1 MGKGKLFRK
10 GRIVY
15 LGMVVLVVILNISA
29 WNSTFFS
36 DWYIA
41 HIFPVWVNVYGRV
54 TGLFP
59 FSVGEWML
67 AAGVISVVV
76 AAALGLLW
84 VVIGVTAGV
93 RGIYR
98 DIRRRKAGLE
108 GEHTELTYMSENRCL
123 EQTGLTVASEEG
135 YAERTGRRT
144 ALEGGY
150 AERTGLTAASEE
162 GYAERTGLRA
172 ALEGGCAE
180 QMGLTVAA
188 QGGCAEQT
196 GLRTALGGGYAEQM
210 GLTVAAQGGCA
221 EQTGLGAALEGG
233 YAEQMGLT
241 VAAQGGYA
249 EQTELAGRTTEGT
262 AAEESSG
269 WQRVFCGFRCFSRG
283 FGYFFAWT
291 VLVVCLIMTLNCFI
305 LYHASTFS
313 QHYFGEDTGE
323 YTLVELIEVYN
334 MVAGQCNGLAGQIE
348 RDENGMA
355 VYNGSMGKDG
365 RPLDM
370 EDMARELMRQLGG
383 KYPQL
388 DGYYPRPKALMTSDF
403 MCQQHMQGYYFPFS
417 MEANYNDV
425 MHILNF
431 PSTMCHELA
440 HLRGYIY
447 EDEAN
452 FIGYLA
458 CVESEDVF
466 FQYAGY
472 LSVLVYLNNDLYRA
486 WKEERAV
493 YEEAAAI
500 VRPVA
505 VDAQVWEDN
514 IFVTE
519 EEWERIN
526 GKALIDTEIVD
537 KAADVFID
545 ANLKVNG
552 VADGKVSYSR
562 VVRLLLQYY
571 RLQAGAGI
579 FS

>member
-1 MGKGKLFRK
+1 MGKKGKLFRK
-10 GRIVY
+10 SRIVY
-15 LGMVVLVVILNISA
+15 LGIVALVVILNISA
-29 WNSTFFS
+29 WNSTVFS
-36 DWYIA
+36 DWYIE
-41 HIFPVWVNVYGRV
+41 HVFPAWVNVYGRV
-54 TGLFP
+54 TGLFS

-67 AAGVISVVV
+67 AAGVILMVM
-76 AAALGLLW
+76 AAALGVVW
-84 VVIGVTAGV
+84 AVIGAAAGV

-98 DIRRRKAGLE
+98 GARRWKAGLE
-108 GEHTELTYMSENRCL
+108 GERA
-123 EQTGLTVASEEG
+123 GLTDM
-135 YAERTGRRT
+135 
-144 ALEGGY
+144 
-150 AERTGLTAASEE
+150 AAA
-162 GYAERTGLRA
+162 G
-172 ALEGGCAE
+172 
-180 QMGLTVAA
+180 
-188 QGGCAEQT
+188 
-196 GLRTALGGGYAEQM
+196 LGG
-210 GLTVAAQGGCA
+210 
-221 EQTGLGAALEGG
+221 
-233 YAEQMGLT
+233 
-241 VAAQGGYA
+241 
-249 EQTELAGRTTEGT
+249 
-262 AAEESSG
+262 
-269 WQRVFCGFRCFSRG
+269 QRIFGGFRHFSRG

-291 VLVVCLIMTLNCFI
+291 VLAVCLIMTLNCFV

-313 QHYFGEDTGE
+313 EHYFGEDTGE
-323 YTLVELIEVYN
+323 YTLAELIEVYN
-334 MVAGQCNGLAGQIE
+334 MVAGQCNSLAGQIE

-355 VYNGSMGKDG
+355 VYTGSVGKEG
-365 RPLDM
+365 RLLDM
-370 EDMARELMRQLGG
+370 EDMARELMRQLGEE
-383 KYPQL
+383 YPQL
-388 DGYYPRPKALMTSDF
+388 DGYYPRPKALLSSDF

-472 LSVLVYLNNDLYRA
+472 LSVLVYLNNDLYKA
-486 WKEERAV
+486 WKEERAA

-500 VRPVA
+500 VCPVA
-505 VDAQVWEDN
+505 VNAQVWEDN

-537 KAADVFID
+537 KAADVFIN

-552 VADGKVSYSR
+552 VADGKISYSR

-571 RLQAGAGI
+571 RQNPEEAGAV
-579 FS
+579 

>member
-1 MGKGKLFRK
+1 MGKKGKLFRK
-10 GRIVY
+10 SRIVY
-15 LGMVVLVVILNISA
+15 LGIAALVVILNISA
-29 WNSTFFS
+29 WNSTVFS
-36 DWYIA
+36 DWYIE
-41 HIFPVWVNVYGRV
+41 HVFPVWVNVYGRV
-54 TGLFP
+54 TGLFS

-67 AAGVISVVV
+67 AAGVILMVM
-76 AAALGLLW
+76 AAALGVVW
-84 VVIGVTAGV
+84 AVIGAAAGV
-93 RGIYR
+93 SGIYR
-98 DIRRRKAGLE
+98 GARRWKAGLE
-108 GEHTELTYMSENRCL
+108 GERA
-123 EQTGLTVASEEG
+123 GLTDMAEG
-135 YAERTGRRT
+135 SSAEQK
-144 ALEGGY
+144 
-150 AERTGLTAASEE
+150 GLTA
-162 GYAERTGLRA
+162 
-172 ALEGGCAE
+172 EGGCAE
-180 QMGLTVAA
+180 QKGLAAEGSSAEQRGLTAA
-188 QGGCAEQT
+188 GGCAEQK
-196 GLRTALGGGYAEQM
+196 G
-210 GLTVAAQGGCA
+210 
-221 EQTGLGAALEGG
+221 
-233 YAEQMGLT
+233 
-241 VAAQGGYA
+241 
-249 EQTELAGRTTEGT
+249 LAGRTAEKT
-262 AAEESSG
+262 AAAG
-269 WQRVFCGFRCFSRG
+269 LGGQRIFGGFRHFSRG

-291 VLVVCLIMTLNCFI
+291 VLAVCLIMTLNCFV

-313 QHYFGEDTGE
+313 EHYFGEDTGE
-323 YTLVELIEVYN
+323 YTLAELIEVYN
-334 MVAGQCNGLAGQIE
+334 MVAGQCNSLAGQIE

-355 VYNGSMGKDG
+355 VYTGSVGKEG
-365 RPLDM
+365 RLLDM
-370 EDMARELMRQLGG
+370 EDMARELMRQLGEE
-383 KYPQL
+383 YPQL
-388 DGYYPRPKALMTSDF
+388 DGYYPRPKALLSSDF

-472 LSVLVYLNNDLYRA
+472 LSVLVYLNNDLYKA
-486 WKEERAV
+486 WKEERAA

-500 VRPVA
+500 VCPVA
-505 VDAQVWEDN
+505 VNAQVWEDN

-552 VADGKVSYSR
+552 VADGKISDSR

-571 RLQAGAGI
+571 RQKPEEAGAM
-579 FS
+579 